1 MYEDKTLTCRE
12 CGAEFVFTASE
23 QDFYAQKGFQNQP
36 SRCPGCR
43 AQRRATG
50 GGGGRGGER
59 QMSEVICD
67 GCGATTQVP
76 FQPRGDRPV
85 YCRDCF
91 DRQRQSRY

>member
-50 GGGGRGGER
+50 GGGRGGER
-59 QMSEVICD
+59 KMYEVICD

-91 DRQRQSRY
+91 DRQRQAGY